1 MEQDPAIRIEGL
13 LTQFGSNVIHKDLDL
28 SVRRGE
34 ILGLVGGSGSGK
46 SVLMNTIIGLR
57 RPNAGSIEVLG
68 QKVERAN
75 AATLKWLSSRWGVLF
90 QDGALF
96 SSLTVR
102 QNVEV
107 PLKTHTALS
116 ERACTELAAIKIGL
130 AGLPADAAHKY
141 PSELSGGM
149 RKRAGLA
156 RALALDPD
164 ILFLDEPTAGLDP
177 IGAASFDS
185 LVQELQRAL
194 GLTILMVTHDMDSLY
209 TVCDRVAVLLDRH
222 IKVGTIVELMEDSHP
237 WIAEYFGG
245 PRGRAAADAR
255 RRVTDGAKA

>member
-1 MEQDPAIRIEGL
+1 MEQDPAIRIKGL

-28 SVRRGE
+28 NVRRGE

-68 QKVERAN
+68 QNVDQAN
-75 AATLKWLSSRWGVLF
+75 SATLKWLSSRWGVLF

-107 PLKTHTALS
+107 PLKTHTELS
-116 ERACTELAAIKIGL
+116 EHACAELAEIKVGL
-130 AGLPADAAHKY
+130 AGLPSDAAHKY

-209 TVCDRVAVLLDRH
+209 TVCDRVAVLLDRR
-222 IKVGTIVELMEDSHP
+222 IKVGTIAELMEDSHP

-255 RRVTDGAKA
+255 RRVTDGRKT